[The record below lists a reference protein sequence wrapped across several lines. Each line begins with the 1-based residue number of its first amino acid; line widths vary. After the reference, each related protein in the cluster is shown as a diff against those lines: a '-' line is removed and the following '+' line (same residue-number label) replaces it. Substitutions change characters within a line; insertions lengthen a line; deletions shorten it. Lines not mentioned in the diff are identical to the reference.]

1 MKLEVEMVEFV
12 FRGAADAQSCA
23 GEQVPRGSG
32 TGELKLMENSM
43 GSVWYA
49 GIGGTRFLQTAGG
62 SLIISVGDFSHL
74 LQGQLVRVEA
84 MQKVRRD
91 C

>member
-43 GSVWYA
+43 GSV
-49 GIGGTRFLQTAGG
+49 
-62 SLIISVGDFSHL
+62 
-74 LQGQLVRVEA
+74 
-84 MQKVRRD
+84 
-91 C
+91 